1 MTFINV
7 YGLKEIKYCRTDVIQ
22 LQNFEKDLCKM
33 NSMCILSAVLHL
45 FFKLIFVTH
54 TVEMYQYLSW
64 VEMPHPSCLC
74 TLLLS

>member
-45 FFKLIFVTH
+45 FF
-54 TVEMYQYLSW
+54 
-64 VEMPHPSCLC
+64 
-74 TLLLS
+74 